1 MVGVGKAC
9 WKQAVKAGA
18 GFRGDSPP
26 RASAFPSYHGL
37 FIYLLLN

>member
-9 WKQAVKAGA
+9 RKQAVKAGA
-18 GFRGDSPP
+18 GFRADSPP